1 MGGFLCTYI
10 NGVYPLTVPD
20 GANLLLS
27 VNLSGLYS
35 ISICFGLLYLKIV
48 NRCFVIGVV
57 RFRYRTIFNF

>member
-35 ISICFGLLYLKIV
+35 IDLFCFTAFQDHKQWGYD
-48 NRCFVIGVV
+48 RSCTF
-57 RFRYRTIFNF
+57 